1 MVSGHIV
8 EVAGGPSLGQHQ
20 HRQTLQSVGNSHAAQ
35 GALQGAAFFN
45 LAAFFNFSHKGI
57 GNPQR
62 GNHPALSN
70 SLITLTDAPDD
81 DLPTP

>member
-1 MVSGHIV
+1 MYSIV

-45 LAAFFNFSHKGI
+45 LAAIIYLAAKW
-57 GNPQR
+57 
-62 GNHPALSN
+62 A
-70 SLITLTDAPDD
+70 APGFVPGGKD
-81 DLPTP
+81 PHGS